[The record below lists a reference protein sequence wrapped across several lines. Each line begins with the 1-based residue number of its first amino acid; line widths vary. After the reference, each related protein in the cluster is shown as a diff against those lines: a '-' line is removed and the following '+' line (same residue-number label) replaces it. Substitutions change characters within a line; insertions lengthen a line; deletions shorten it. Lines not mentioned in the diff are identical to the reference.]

1 MTYQTL
7 LLSGDQGIQQA
18 VKLLQQGECVALPS
32 ETVYG
37 LAADAMQPS
46 AVNKIFAA
54 KGRPA
59 NHPLIVHI
67 PHVSH
72 VARWARHIPAQLD
85 QLSEAFWPGPLTVLV
100 EKKPEVPNE
109 VTGGL
114 DTIALR
120 VPAHPLFLEVL
131 RSIDTGLAAP
141 SANPYKKLSPTIA
154 EQVDYGLHG
163 RIAAI
168 LDGGHCDFGLESTII
183 DLVSDTPRI
192 LRAGPISRQQIEAVL
207 GCPVELP
214 EEHVEVVPGNV
225 KAHYQPATP
234 LIVLSTSELLRQLEV
249 LEGQSCELVIWSQT
263 AKDHCL
269 EMSFDAKRIRVLDND
284 AQGFG
289 RELYL
294 TLHKADQDHMS
305 QIILEAPPTDEA
317 WRAVN
322 DRLSR
327 AQSKLL

>member
-1 MTYQTL
+1 MSYQTQL
-7 LLSGDQGIQQA
+7 LTGDSAIQQA
-18 VKLLQQGECVALPS
+18 AELLQAGECVALPS

-37 LAADAMQPS
+37 LAADAMRPE
-46 AVNKIFAA
+46 AVQKIFTA

-67 PHVSH
+67 PDLSH
-72 VARWARHIPAQLD
+72 VARWAVDVPENLATLAA
-85 QLSEAFWPGPLTVLV
+85 EFWPGPLTVLL
-100 EKKPEVPNE
+100 KKHPQVPNA

-120 VPAHPLFLEVL
+120 VPAHPKFLAVL
-131 RSIDTGLAAP
+131 KEINTGLAAP

-163 RIAAI
+163 RIAGI
-168 LDGGHCDFGLESTII
+168 LDGGHCAFGLESTIL
-183 DLVSDTPRI
+183 DLVSEQPRI
-192 LRAGPISRQQIEAVL
+192 LRAGPISRQQIEDVL
-207 GCPVELP
+207 ECSVELP
-214 EEHVEVVPGNV
+214 TEHVEVVPGNV

-234 LIVLSTSELLRQLEV
+234 LTVLPTSELLKQLDV
-249 LEGQSCELVIWSQT
+249 LEGKSCELVIWSQD

-269 EMSFDAKRIRVLDND
+269 EMSFDAKRIRVLDNN

-294 TLHKADQDHMS
+294 TLHQIDQDHVE
-305 QIILEAPPTDEA
+305 QIVLEAPPTSED

-327 AQSKLL
+327 AQSKLI